1 MKGGPIQGNDIAV
14 YKVKTN
20 FKLGAPPTYLW
31 FEASDED
38 KVEELFTDF
47 KTHIWPACFP
57 KDDDEYPPETKRGFI
72 AGWLDLPP
80 QIVRDPLQ
88 LGIES
93 FSYQGVK

>member
-1 MKGGPIQGNDIAV
+1 M
-14 YKVKTN
+14 YKVKSN
-20 FKLGAPPTYLW
+20 FKLGTPPTYHW
-31 FEASDED
+31 YNTSDPLYED
-38 KVEELFTDF
+38 KNDNLYNNF
-47 KTHIWPACFP
+47 KSHIWPACFP
-57 KDDDEYPPETKRGFI
+57 KDDDEYPTERGFI